1 MTVGTSRRWSVRAL
15 TIARTFLA
23 TTLLLSAFVGPPQLT
38 FRDEL
43 AFLLELLLGTAIA
56 AGWLMRYAGTLVL
69 VGTIAERVQAPH
81 SRLAL
86 LPANTG
92 ATAAVLIASGIL
104 VCFCQ
109 STNKADAALIDEN
122 NKSSSERSYAILH
135 EFWDEDVEVTIRLEH
150 GHFRS
155 LWKHRCI
162 VTTHNRAGGVQS
174 TGQEAWYARHDR

>member
-1 MTVGTSRRWSVRAL
+1 VRAL

-104 VCFCQ
+104 VCF
-109 STNKADAALIDEN
+109 ARALTKPMLLLLTKTIN
-122 NKSSSERSYAILH
+122 HPASALTRSFMSSGMKMS
-135 EFWDEDVEVTIRLEH
+135 
-150 GHFRS
+150 
-155 LWKHRCI
+155 K
-162 VTTHNRAGGVQS
+162 
-174 TGQEAWYARHDR
+174 